1 MYGRPR
7 LFSPCSCVCLW
18 AISREAELSSLEH
31 IFMFF
36 FVIATILSIF
46 RAVAEMSL
54 ASSPDL
60 FRPEDK
66 AFKTLFLSGDDS
78 TNAFDEYLNGEI
90 YDHSDQE
97 SDRELSDVLTGFLER
112 KQSIGS
118 RTGYTPIIA
127 PSTRPEEVSPQPWRK
142 GLWCMNQTTTATPG
156 ITVSKRRINAQQR
169 RTSQKR
175 SHGGDEKEAYLDPR
189 SLPSTP
195 SLQGTKSFATSPRT
209 ANVSGSPYA
218 RQRPLSREVTLSPS
232 PSYARLQSKSR
243 MLQQESLQ
251 RGLQNFHLR
260 RSEVEI
266 LSPPSGNIPRQRLD
280 ATQLNAAIATQNNTA
295 VMQHGYQTMY
305 PIHHQT
311 QMEGE
316 GLASVDPSL
325 LSPSQIGQAI
335 SSHGDEAV
343 YDSRYQVHSSH
354 GHPIWTTESLESS
367 DESQYSYD
375 SLRSLENAQLVQEG
389 HSWTSPGLSTD
400 YVPVP
405 QQCSQQYYYP
415 ILAQPT
421 PHRTT
426 HRLIQQPPS
435 IHADG
440 LGIHF
445 PPSSHLVSQT
455 QNNPVTNP
463 MQGYPPLPPST
474 YAFTNEDPF
483 STPRR
488 TRRQS
493 SPLRSPSPC
502 ISPTNTS
509 RMLRQRSPTHH
520 ASPTRNRRKSIG
532 NAGPITHTAAPP
544 VPRTPKTPKTPRTP
558 TGHGVIDFVNFTP
571 KDRAKLLSDVAPSG
585 SSRTRARREAEAKEK
600 RRRLNE
606 AAMKAV
612 ERAGGDLRALKAEG
626 LCLS

>member
-1 MYGRPR
+1 
-7 LFSPCSCVCLW
+7 
-18 AISREAELSSLEH
+18 
-31 IFMFF
+31 
-36 FVIATILSIF
+36 
-46 RAVAEMSL
+46 MSL

-66 AFKTLFLSGDDS
+66 AFKTVFLSVEDS
-78 TNAFDEYLNGEI
+78 TNTFDEYLNGEI
-90 YDHSDQE
+90 YGHSDQE
-97 SDRELSDVLTGFLER
+97 SDRELSEVLTDFLER
-112 KQSIGS
+112 KQSISS
-118 RTGYTPIIA
+118 RTDYTPIA
-127 PSTRPEEVSPQPWRK
+127 PSTRTEEASPQPWRK
-142 GLWCMNQTTTATPG
+142 GLWCMSQTATAAPE
-156 ITVSKRRINAQQR
+156 ITVSKRRNNGQQR

-175 SHGGDEKEAYLDPR
+175 THGGEGKEAYLDPR

-195 SLQGTKSFATSPRT
+195 SLQGTKIFATSPRT
-209 ANVSGSPYA
+209 ANISRSSYA

-232 PSYARLQSKSR
+232 PSYARLQSKGR
-243 MLQQESLQ
+243 MLQQDSLQ
-251 RGLQNFHLR
+251 RGLQNFHFR
-260 RSEVEI
+260 RSEVETV
-266 LSPPSGNIPRQRLD
+266 SSPSGNISQQRLD
-280 ATQLNAAIATQNNTA
+280 ATQLNSAIAAQNNTA
-295 VMQHGYQTMY
+295 VLQHGYQTMY
-305 PIHHQT
+305 PANHQP
-311 QMEGE
+311 QMVGDSF
-316 GLASVDPSL
+316 ASVDPSL

-354 GHPIWTTESLESS
+354 GLPIWTTESLESS

-389 HSWTSPGLSTD
+389 HPWTSPGLSTD
-400 YVPVP
+400 YVPIP

-421 PHRTT
+421 PHRST
-426 HRLIQQPPS
+426 HRLIQQPQS
-435 IHADG
+435 IHPDG

-445 PPSSHLVSQT
+445 PPSAPLASHPQI
-455 QNNPVTNP
+455 NHVTNP
-463 MQGYPPLPPST
+463 TQGYPPLPPPA
-474 YAFTNEDPF
+474 YAFTNADPF

-493 SPLRSPSPC
+493 SPLRSPSPS
-502 ISPTNTS
+502 ISPTNIS
-509 RMLRQRSPTHH
+509 RTLRQRSPTHH

-532 NAGPITHTAAPP
+532 NAGPIIHTAAPP
-544 VPRTPKTPKTPRTP
+544 MPKTPKTPKTPRTP

-571 KDRAKLLSDVAPSG
+571 KDSAKLLSDVAPSG

-606 AAMKAV
+606 AAVKAV